1 MMQRSSKAKTFGPR
15 LKELRKHRG
24 LSSGELAKAVGV
36 TPASV
41 WQWENN
47 GRHPRESTVQAV
59 AHTLGVEIAYL
70 EGEKSLAPSIAPDHQ
85 PLERAQDLSLED
97 LIRAIEAK
105 GFLVQV
111 SSKP

>member
-1 MMQRSSKAKTFGPR
+1 MMQRTRKGKIFGPR
-15 LKELRKHRG
+15 VKELREHRG
-24 LSSGELAKAVGV
+24 LSTGELARAVGV

-47 GRHPRESTVQAV
+47 GRHPRESTAEAV
-59 AHTLGVEIAYL
+59 AHALGVKVGYL
-70 EGEKSLAPSIAPDHQ
+70 EGEKSLAPSIAPDYM
-85 PLERAQDLSLED
+85 ERAQDLGLED
-97 LIRAIEAK
+97 LIRSIEAK

>member
-1 MMQRSSKAKTFGPR
+1 MKDKTFGPR
-15 LKELRKHRG
+15 VKELRRHRG
-24 LSSGELAKAVGV
+24 LRVGELARAVGV
-36 TPASV
+36 SPASV

-47 GRHPRESTVQAV
+47 GRHPRESTAEAV
-59 AHTLGVEIAYL
+59 AHALGVEVGYL
-70 EGEKSLAPSIAPDHQ
+70 EGEKSLAPSIAPDHV
-85 PLERAQDLSLED
+85 ERAQDLSLED